1 MEDDEILKT
10 LSNELLKGAKML
22 STHCPKCGYPLFEKD
37 GKTYCPVCEKFKNE
51 NKGIEN
57 NKIRY
62 DSKSTTK
69 VDVNKI
75 LMEKINYLTMKL
87 KDENEISRIKEIG
100 EALYILIKIKKKIE

>member
-1 MEDDEILKT
+1 
-10 LSNELLKGAKML
+10 ML

-37 GKTYCPVCEKFKNE
+37 GKTYCPACEKFKNE